1 VTTRGE
7 GEPSGEAERDSRRLE
22 ERLLSPR
29 PFLHEVA
36 AALYVAGG
44 VALLE
49 TLPVSYPRAA
59 ILLAGSLP
67 MAWFA
72 GATLVLLLARE
83 ALRRRAGRPA
93 PFPPR
98 AEAILLLRAAA
109 VLLPVLSVHFLL
121 KSFVW
126 LVHPRTFDG
135 LLWEV
140 DRALHL
146 GVSPTLFATAAFADP
161 ALLRVLDVLYSG
173 GYFALA
179 VVAVPVLLVLPRP
192 ELRMA
197 FVASFAAIWMAGSV
211 LYLAFPSWGPVFV
224 VPQLFAEVLPHMPA
238 TVSVQRVIFG
248 ELSSL
253 VNDPQAAR
261 TVRYGSVAAFPS
273 LHLAVV
279 TLLSVASRHVSRLW
293 SRANA
298 AFVAAMLA
306 GSVVTGYHYLVDG
319 WAGVLLALLAW
330 GVARRLFPGTG
341 GEGAAQ
347 RP

>member
-1 VTTRGE
+1 MTTRGE
-7 GEPSGEAERDSRRLE
+7 GRPEGGAESEPRRLE
-22 ERLLSPR
+22 ARLLSPR
-29 PFLHEVA
+29 PLPHEAA

-59 ILLAGSLP
+59 ILLAGWLP
-67 MAWFA
+67 AAWFA
-72 GATLVLLLARE
+72 GATLVLLLARA

-93 PFPPR
+93 PLPPR
-98 AEAILLLRAAA
+98 VEAAFLLRAAA
-109 VLLPVLSVHFLL
+109 VLVPVLSVHFLL

-146 GVSPTLFATAAFADP
+146 GVSPTLLATAAFADP
-161 ALLRVLDVLYSG
+161 ALLRVLDALYSG
-173 GYFALA
+173 GYFAVA
-179 VVAVPVLLVLPRP
+179 VVSVPFLLVLPRL

-197 FVASFAAIWMAGSV
+197 FVAAWAAIWMAGSA
-211 LYLAFPSWGPVFV
+211 LYLAVPSWGPVFV

-238 TVSVQRVIFG
+238 TVSVQKTLFG

-253 VNDPQAAR
+253 VNHPEAAR

-279 TLLSVASRHVSRLW
+279 TLLAAASRHVSRRW
-293 SRANA
+293 SLANA

-319 WAGVLLALLAW
+319 WAGILLALLAW
-330 GVARRLFPGTG
+330 GGARRLFDGPAVARAG
-341 GEGAAQ
+341 Q